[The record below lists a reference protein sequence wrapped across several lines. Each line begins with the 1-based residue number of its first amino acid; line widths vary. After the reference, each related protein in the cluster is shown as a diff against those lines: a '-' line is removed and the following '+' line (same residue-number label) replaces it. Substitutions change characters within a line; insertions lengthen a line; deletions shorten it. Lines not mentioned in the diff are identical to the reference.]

1 MSPGHIVAIA
11 LAVAIAAFLYRR
23 RATLGG
29 EVKVIGGL
37 AVVLLAVLAS
47 GALSSLPS
55 FESIV
60 VNLSKAL
67 GKWTYLLVGAMA
79 FLETGAFVGFI
90 APGEFT
96 VILGGVVAG
105 EGRIAIFPLIGLV
118 WICAIAGD
126 SLSFLIG
133 DRVGREFMVKH
144 GSKVRITEERF
155 RAVED
160 FFDNHGGKTIVI
172 GRFIGFVRP
181 LAPFIAGTSRMQ
193 YRRFLPYSVLG
204 TGLWGTT
211 FCLVG
216 YFFWRSFHKVSKIA
230 GRASLG
236 LAIAAALVVAGV
248 YLYRRFRDPEERN
261 RFATW
266 VERQSQRPLLKPL
279 AWVVRPLW
287 RWAARPAARFA
298 WPQIRFLA
306 GRLTP
311 GHLGLELTTTLAV
324 AAGGAYVFALLASIF
339 VDDRFARVAFDHT
352 AARIAAK
359 THSATLVDVAHT
371 VTALGAFPCVLALVL
386 AGSIFLAI
394 RRRPLEV
401 FALAGGFG
409 LVVLAV
415 HLAKSGIDRPRPL
428 GLLVGRTYGS
438 SFPSGHSAYATTYVA
453 MAVIAARVLEGI
465 VSRAALV
472 LTGMLITATVGATR
486 VYLKAHYLSDVVGG
500 VALGLSIFALCG
512 AISLVIGYIRQNE
525 PPPS

>member
-1 MSPGHIVAIA
+1 MSPAHLVAIA
-11 LAVAIAAFLYRR
+11 VAVAIAVYLYQRR
-23 RATLGG
+23 GTLGG
-29 EVKVIGGL
+29 GVKVAGVL
-37 AVVLLAVLAS
+37 AIVFLGVYAS

-55 FESIV
+55 FESIIED
-60 VNLSKAL
+60 LSKAL
-67 GKWTYLLVGAMA
+67 GKWTYLLVGGMA

-105 EGRIAIFPLIGLV
+105 EGRIDIFPLIGLV

-126 SLSFLIG
+126 SVSFLIG
-133 DRVGREFMVKH
+133 DRVGRGFMLRH
-144 GSKVRITEERF
+144 GPKVRITEERF

-160 FFDNHGGKTIVI
+160 FFDNHGGKTIVV
-172 GRFIGFVRP
+172 GRFLGFVRP

-211 FCLVG
+211 FCLAG
-216 YFFWRSFHKVSKIA
+216 YFFWRSFDKVSKIA
-230 GRASLG
+230 GRASLALG
-236 LAIAAALVVAGV
+236 VLAVLVGIGV
-248 YLYRRFRDPEERN
+248 YLYRRFRDPDERT
-261 RFATW
+261 RLARW

-279 AWVVRPLW
+279 TWIVRPLW

-306 GRLTP
+306 MRFIP
-311 GHLGLELTTTLAV
+311 GHLGLELTTTLA
-324 AAGGAYVFALLASIF
+324 AAGGGAYVFALLASIF
-339 VDDRFARVAFDHT
+339 VNDPLRMVTFDHT
-352 AARIAAK
+352 AFDVADK
-359 THSATLVDVAHT
+359 LHSSTLVDIAHN
-371 VTALGAFPCVLALVL
+371 VTTLGAFPFVFTLVFLGSVL
-386 AGSIFLAI
+386 LAI

-428 GLLVGRTYGS
+428 GLLVGKTYGS

-453 MAVIAARVLEGI
+453 LAVIAARVSERI
-465 VSRAALV
+465 VSRAALLLAGILV
-472 LTGMLITATVGATR
+472 AAIVGATR

-500 VALGLSIFALCG
+500 FALGLSIFAVCG
-512 AISLVIGYIRQNE
+512 AISLVIGYIRHNE
-525 PPPS
+525 SPPS